1 MINPEK
7 LTILERTHR
16 LVKEYAEH
24 YPIAL
29 ATAKPNEK
37 AFSATE
43 IIYHLVDVE
52 KLWHER
58 FRHMKE
64 KEGALFQ
71 AMDPDSVAL
80 NNRYNEK
87 SITDGLHEW
96 GELRTR
102 TFKMINEMDDT
113 LLSRIAVHPRYGDVA
128 ISRIL
133 DIMANHDLQHL
144 EQMKRTLSQ
153 VTPAA

>member
-16 LVKEYAEH
+16 LVKEYAES
-24 YPIAL
+24 YPASL
-29 ATAKPNEK
+29 ASTKPNEK

-43 IIYHLVDVE
+43 IIYHLVEVE
-52 KLWHER
+52 KLWHDR

-71 AMDPDSVAL
+71 AMDPDAVAIA
-80 NNRYNEK
+80 NQHNEK
-87 SITDGLHEW
+87 SMIDGLHEW

-144 EQMKRTLSQ
+144 EQMKRVLSQ
-153 VTPAA
+153 VSPTA